1 MKTINIFIA
10 SSAELKRERMVCVD
24 LLLDLNQEP
33 ENKARDVKY
42 EPVLWEYMDASMTA
56 QRKEDEYLDELRQC
70 ETCIVLF
77 WKTLGEYTVEELD
90 VAVAEKQ
97 AGRKPNQVYVL
108 FKEPAEDMTD
118 ELRDFKN
125 HFAENYPGISEYSYS
140 TIKEL
145 RTKIEEVAKLSIYR
159 EYC

>member
-1 MKTINIFIA
+1 MQTINIFIA
-10 SSAELKRERMVCVD
+10 SSAELKRERKVCVD
-24 LLLDLNQEP
+24 LLMDMNQEL
-33 ENKARDVKY
+33 ENKARGVKY

-97 AGRKPNQVYVL
+97 AGRKPKQVYVV
-108 FKEPAEDMTD
+108 FKEPAEGITE
-118 ELRDFKN
+118 ELSDFKT
-125 HFAENYPGISEYSYS
+125 HFKENYPGIPQYSYS

-145 RTKIEEVAKLSIYR
+145 QTKIEAILE
-159 EYC
+159 